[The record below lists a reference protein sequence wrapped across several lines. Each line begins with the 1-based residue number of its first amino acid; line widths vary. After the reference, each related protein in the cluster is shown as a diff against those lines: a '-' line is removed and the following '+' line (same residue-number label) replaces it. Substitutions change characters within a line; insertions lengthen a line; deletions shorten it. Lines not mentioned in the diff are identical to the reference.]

1 VCWETPD
8 VPRLILS
15 CPTPVDTEIDWST
28 YMQQIS
34 IYLGG
39 ERDYGLLKGDT
50 GPIVCVLSPSLSKVD
65 ADSRHRYPAGF
76 VYVYSV
82 LYWMTDKGRDI
93 RIAQYAFAE
102 LYVITLAMVFAIYH
116 RCATVSPL
124 YSA

>member
-1 VCWETPD
+1 M
-8 VPRLILS
+8 PRLILS

-82 LYWMTDKGRDI
+82 IYWMTDKGRDI
-93 RIAQYAFAE
+93 RIAQYVFAE